1 MVHILGVRRKVHL
14 QEIMMDTMQ
23 IKNMEDIS
31 KNHETLQ
38 LEVIIKEI
46 IQKVSRIGMITNI
59 LIVKMIVILN
69 LHIKEGMISTIVKN
83 QIIIEAKTIKTKGK
97 KEMIQMNQMKEVK
110 CHMRVIELKIN
121 QTETLLKITKEEI
134 NSLDQITMIET
145 ETIVISKDSWMQ
157 PTKKITMN
165 QITQKM

>member
-1 MVHILGVRRKVHL
+1 
-14 QEIMMDTMQ
+14 
-23 IKNMEDIS
+23 
-31 KNHETLQ
+31 
-38 LEVIIKEI
+38 
-46 IQKVSRIGMITNI
+46 MITNI
-59 LIVKMIVILN
+59 LIVKMIDILN

-165 QITQKM
+165 QITQKMQK